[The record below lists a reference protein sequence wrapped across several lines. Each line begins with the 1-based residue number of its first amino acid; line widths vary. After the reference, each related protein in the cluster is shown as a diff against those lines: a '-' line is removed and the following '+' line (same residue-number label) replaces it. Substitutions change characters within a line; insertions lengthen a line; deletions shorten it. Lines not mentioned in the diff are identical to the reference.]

1 MSAGG
6 GGGGPCGGWGTSLPP
21 FSTPRLLVL
30 IGPEGDFAP
39 EEIAAAQQAGAYPIS
54 LGSLIL
60 RCETAAISALTL
72 VLYAL
77 RLTPQGVLWH
87 SCNGKQVKAPTER
100 ANPSKG
106 GDAKPQ
112 ILQG

>member
-1 MSAGG
+1 MIRCPVHPAPIRSGFVRLDAKQRRHLVTVLRLAVGDEFVVVDG
-6 GGGGPCGGWGTSLPP
+6 R
-21 FSTPRLLVL
+21 STPQVAVTL
-30 IGPEGDFAP
+30 
-39 EEIAAAQQAGAYPIS
+39 AGAYPIS

-87 SCNGKQVKAPTER
+87 SCNGKQVKAPTEW
-100 ANPSKG
+100 ANP
-106 GDAKPQ
+106 A
-112 ILQG
+112 